1 MSARVT
7 YVDFAAWGASEAQQR
22 AVCGPSGY
30 ILRRAEARAA
40 AAFAADL
47 ALFADIRSE
56 GGPPAVA
63 GPRDMPIHTGNVA
76 PIRESTLPGLSAWL
90 NTHRPGVSRT

>member
-22 AVCGPSGY
+22 AVCGPRGY
-30 ILRRAEARAA
+30 ILRPAEARAA
-40 AAFAADL
+40 AAFAADMT
-47 ALFADIRSE
+47 LFDSLRSD
-56 GGPPAVA
+56 GSPPAVA

-76 PIRESTLPGLSAWL
+76 PIRESTLPGLTIWF
-90 NTHRPGVSRT
+90 NTQRPGVRRT